1 MEVKLDF
8 RKYFMEICKKWWVI
22 AIVGFA
28 SLLIG
33 IGINFDVKPDQYSGC
48 ATVYSASVGSY
59 TDSLEGIKALQD
71 YSDIITS
78 YKVSSRAALILGDD
92 SLNGDDINSMISY
105 SLSENSTVYYIY
117 ASSTDGNEAVRVA
130 NAVAEAFVIEIRNI
144 TGDENVQIL
153 DEALEGKITFNG
165 RSNQIKNIVLIT
177 LIGVLLTLVVIV
189 AISFFSTKIV
199 TVKECSD
206 NGELK
211 ILGVIPDF
219 DI

>member
-8 RKYFMEICKKWWVI
+8 RKYFMEITKKWWI
-22 AIVGFA
+22 IVLVGCI
-28 SLLIG
+28 SMLMG
-33 IGINFDVKPDQYSGC
+33 IGLNFNVKPDRYSGC

-59 TDSLEGIKALQD
+59 TDSLEGIKALRD

-78 YKVSSRAALILGDD
+78 YKVSNRAALILGDD
-92 SLNGDDINSMISY
+92 SLNGEDINSMISY
-105 SLSENSTVYYIY
+105 ALSENSTVYYIY
-117 ASSTDGNEAVRVA
+117 ASSVDNYEAVRVA

-153 DEALEGKITFNG
+153 DEAVESSLTFSG
-165 RSNQIKNIVLIT
+165 RSNQIKNIILIT
-177 LIGVLLTLVVIV
+177 LIGVFLCVITIV

>member
-8 RKYFMEICKKWWVI
+8 RKYFMEIGKKWWII
-22 AIVGFA
+22 ALVGCA
-28 SLLIG
+28 SLLLG
-33 IGINFDVKPDQYSGC
+33 IGLNFEVQPDRYSGC

-59 TDSLEGIKALQD
+59 TDSLEGIKALRD

-78 YKVSSRAALILGDD
+78 YKVSNRAALILGDD
-92 SLNGDDINSMISY
+92 SLNGEDINSMISY

-117 ASSTDGNEAVRVA
+117 ASSVDNYEAVRVA

-153 DEALEGKITFNG
+153 DEAVESSLTFNG
-165 RSNQIKNIVLIT
+165 RSNQIKNILLIT
-177 LIGVLLTLVVIV
+177 LIGVFLAVVTIV

>member
-8 RKYFMEICKKWWVI
+8 RKYFMELRKKWWII

-33 IGINFDVKPDQYSGC
+33 IGINFEVKPDKYSGC

-92 SLNGDDINSMISY
+92 SLDGDDINSMISY

-117 ASSTDGNEAVRVA
+117 ASSTDSYEAIRVA

-153 DEALEGKITFNG
+153 DEALDSEVTFKG
-165 RSNQIKNIVLIT
+165 RTSQIKKVALIT
-177 LIGVLLTLVVIV
+177 LLGVFLTVLIIV

>member
-8 RKYFMEICKKWWVI
+8 RKYFMEIIKKWWII
-22 AIVGFA
+22 AIAGGA

-33 IGINFDVKPDQYSGC
+33 IGINIDLKPDEFSGC

-71 YSDIITS
+71 YSDIVTS
-78 YKVSSRAALILGDD
+78 YKVSNRAALILGDD

-105 SLSENSTVYYIY
+105 TLSENATIYYIY
-117 ASSTDGNEAVRVA
+117 ASSTDEFEAIRVA

-144 TGDENVQIL
+144 TGEENIQIL
-153 DEALEGKITFNG
+153 DEARESVLTFNG
-165 RSNQIKNIVLIT
+165 RSSQIKGILLIT
-177 LIGVLLTLVVIV
+177 LIGVFLTVMVIV

-199 TVKECSD
+199 TIKECSD

-219 DI
+219 EI

>member
-153 DEALEGKITFNG
+153 DEALEGQITFNG

>member
-8 RKYFMEICKKWWVI
+8 RKYFMEIAKKWWII
-22 AIVGFA
+22 ALVGCA
-28 SLLIG
+28 SLLLG
-33 IGINFDVKPDQYSGC
+33 IGLNFEVQPDRYSGC

-59 TDSLEGIKALQD
+59 TDSLEGIKALRD

-78 YKVSSRAALILGDD
+78 YKVSNRAALILGDD
-92 SLNGDDINSMISY
+92 SLNGEDINSMISY

-117 ASSTDGNEAVRVA
+117 ASSVDNYEAVRVA

-153 DEALEGKITFNG
+153 DEAVESSLTFNG
-165 RSNQIKNIVLIT
+165 RSNQIKNILLIT
-177 LIGVLLTLVVIV
+177 LIGVFLAVVTIV

>member
-8 RKYFMEICKKWWVI
+8 RKYFMEICKKWWI
-22 AIVGFA
+22 ITIVGFS

-33 IGINFDVKPDQYSGC
+33 IGINFNVKPDRYSGC

-59 TDSLEGIKALQD
+59 TDSLEGTKALQD

-78 YKVSSRAALILGDD
+78 YKVSNRAALILGDD
-92 SLNGDDINSMISY
+92 SLNGSDINSMISY
-105 SLSENSTVYYIY
+105 ALSENSTVYYIY
-117 ASSTDGNEAVRVA
+117 ASSTDSYEAVRVA

-144 TGDENVQIL
+144 TGEENVQIL
-153 DEALEGKITFNG
+153 DEAMEGELTFKGRSSQIKRILLITFLG
-165 RSNQIKNIVLIT
+165 AFLSVL
-177 LIGVLLTLVVIV
+177 VIV

>member
-8 RKYFMEICKKWWVI
+8 RKYFMEITKKWWII
-22 AIVGFA
+22 ALVGCA
-28 SLLIG
+28 SLLFG
-33 IGINFDVKPDQYSGC
+33 IGLNFNVQPDRYSGC

-59 TDSLEGIKALQD
+59 TDSLEGIKALRD

-78 YKVSSRAALILGDD
+78 YKVSNRAALILGDD
-92 SLNGDDINSMISY
+92 SLNGEDINSMISY

-117 ASSTDGNEAVRVA
+117 ASSVDNYEAVRVA

-153 DEALEGKITFNG
+153 DEAVDSSLTFNG
-165 RSNQIKNIVLIT
+165 RSNQIKNILLIT
-177 LIGVLLTLVVIV
+177 IVGVFLAMVIIV

-211 ILGVIPDF
+211 VLGVIPDF

>member
-1 MEVKLDF
+1 
-8 RKYFMEICKKWWVI
+8 
-22 AIVGFA
+22 
-28 SLLIG
+28 
-33 IGINFDVKPDQYSGC
+33 
-48 ATVYSASVGSY
+48 
-59 TDSLEGIKALQD
+59 
-71 YSDIITS
+71 
-78 YKVSSRAALILGDD
+78 
-92 SLNGDDINSMISY
+92 MISY
-105 SLSENSTVYYIY
+105 ALSENSTVYYIY
-117 ASSTDGNEAVRVA
+117 ASSVDNYEAVRVA

-153 DEALEGKITFNG
+153 DEAVESSLTFSG
-165 RSNQIKNIVLIT
+165 RSNQIKNIILIT
-177 LIGVLLTLVVIV
+177 LIGVFLCVITIV